1 MDELYLRYQKDYL
14 SATQALKQS
23 LNGRPSTTSP
33 ETLLEEV
40 KLVVRAIYLSR
51 SSFLPV
57 SLYSV

>member
-40 KLVVRAIYLSR
+40 KLVVRAIYLFR